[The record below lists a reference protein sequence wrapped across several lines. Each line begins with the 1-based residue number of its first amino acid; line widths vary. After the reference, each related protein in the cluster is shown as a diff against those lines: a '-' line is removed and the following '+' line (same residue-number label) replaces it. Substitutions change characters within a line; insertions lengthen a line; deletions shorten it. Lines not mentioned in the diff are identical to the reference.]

1 MPFIFINFVLANHMD
16 MDYKT
21 ATLPCGLRVIF
32 LPSLSPVVHC
42 GYEINAGSRDE
53 TPTEEGLA
61 HFCEHASFKGTQ
73 HRKPWQIC
81 SGLGSVGGSLNA
93 YTTKEDTV
101 YYASVMSDYLG
112 RAVDLLTDMV
122 FHSTFP
128 QQELDKEM
136 EVISDE
142 IDSYYDSPADLIY
155 DEFENLV
162 FEGHPLG
169 HFILGNTERVS
180 TFGTADARRFTERLY
195 RPDNAVFFAYGNID
209 FKDLLRMLS
218 KATADF
224 PDKSPY
230 LPSNTPATHPTPQ
243 GRTRQVDS
251 DTRRAY
257 VMLGGR
263 AYSALN
269 PKRMPLHLLNNILGG
284 PCMNA
289 TLNII
294 LRERRGLVYSVEG
307 SVVNYADT
315 GIWSIYFACNAE
327 DIDRC
332 KRLVKNE
339 LQRFAS
345 KPITESKLR
354 AAQRQLKGQL
364 GIASDYRENFAQD
377 FGKSFLHY
385 GQQRDLRQIYDSID
399 AVTPEDIHQVAAELF
414 QPECLYQ
421 LIYMPKD

>member
-1 MPFIFINFVLANHMD
+1 MNYNTH
-16 MDYKT
+16 
-21 ATLPCGLRVIF
+21 TLSNGLRIIH
-32 LPSLSPVVHC
+32 LPSTSPVVYC
-42 GYEINAGSRDE
+42 GYQIQAGSRDE
-53 TPTEEGLA
+53 LPGEEGLA
-61 HFCEHASFKGTQ
+61 HFCEHTTFKGTSRRRAW
-73 HRKPWQIC
+73 HILN
-81 SGLGSVGGSLNA
+81 SLESVGGDLQA
-93 YTTKEDTV
+93 YTTKESTV
-101 YYASVMSDYLG
+101 YYAAILHDHTA
-112 RAVDLLTDMV
+112 RAVDLLTDIV
-122 FHSTFP
+122 FHSTYP
-128 QQELDKEM
+128 QAELDKEV
-136 EVISDE
+136 EVICDE
-142 IDSYYDSPADLIY
+142 IESYNDTPSELIY

-169 HFILGNTERVS
+169 HSILGNTERVS

-195 RPDNAVFFAYGNID
+195 RPDNAVFFAYGDID

-385 GQQRDLRQIYDSID
+385 GQQRDLRQIYASID